1 MKAIERYE
9 QFKDNSFDQVLLY
22 IKTGKIKCGRYANLF
37 KIQKNKI
44 IKEKELF
51 KNGKNDW

>member
-51 KNGKNDW
+51 KNGKNN